1 MAALPGDHRGL
12 HQSQWIRT
20 DGAGTGHGGGIC
32 QSVGI
37 RFKIVGPLV
46 KIVPVGFPKMVP
58 SHLVSWI
65 RFLAIFAHIMM
76 LCTYHDVWW
85 HRGTVAPSRFPTL
98 FQAFQRSSEYQL
110 LNGQRKSCTVRRELN
125 CQWGKWTGPSSV

>member
-20 DGAGTGHGGGIC
+20 SDGAGTGHGGGIC

-46 KIVPVGFPKMVP
+46 KIVPVGFPKMVRF
-58 SHLVSWI
+58 HLVSWI

-85 HRGTVAPSRFPTL
+85 HRGTVAVSDSFPGLST
-98 FQAFQRSSEYQL
+98 FERIPTTQRPDKIL
-110 LNGQRKSCTVRRELN
+110 HCAAGVELSM
-125 CQWGKWTGPSSV
+125 G